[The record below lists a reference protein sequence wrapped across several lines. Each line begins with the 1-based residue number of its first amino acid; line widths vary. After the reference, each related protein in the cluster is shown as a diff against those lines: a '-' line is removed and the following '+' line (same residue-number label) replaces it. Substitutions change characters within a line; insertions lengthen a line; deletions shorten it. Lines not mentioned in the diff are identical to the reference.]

1 MAPPPLP
8 QDYGGGTAGG
18 FKIPAPPAAAPI
30 QDDDWGWKPDE
41 QTNNSARE
49 TTGARYGNVDDDL
62 WSTNTGNDTKVLEN
76 YSNVA
81 ARTVA
86 NIKRL
91 QENVLSVNISSSISS
106 NNISTVSIGQS
117 TPVQPPDDSCNQDT
131 LATPPLP
138 NFHPPASPVQVTADL
153 TTSFNALVTLGKYR
167 ILF

>member
-62 WSTNTGNDTKVLEN
+62 WSTNTGNDTN
-76 YSNVA
+76 YNQVREHLIFIYYIRVVWGFFEPPTSLP
-81 ARTVA
+81 RG
-86 NIKRL
+86 IF
-91 QENVLSVNISSSISS
+91 
-106 NNISTVSIGQS
+106 ST
-117 TPVQPPDDSCNQDT
+117 
-131 LATPPLP
+131 
-138 NFHPPASPVQVTADL
+138 
-153 TTSFNALVTLGKYR
+153 
-167 ILF
+167 

>member
-62 WSTNTGNDTKVLEN
+62 WSTNTGNDTN
-76 YSNVA
+76 YNQV
-81 ARTVA
+81 REHLIFIYYVRVVWGFFEPPT
-86 NIKRL
+86 
-91 QENVLSVNISSSISS
+91 LS
-106 NNISTVSIGQS
+106 T
-117 TPVQPPDDSCNQDT
+117 
-131 LATPPLP
+131 
-138 NFHPPASPVQVTADL
+138 
-153 TTSFNALVTLGKYR
+153 
-167 ILF
+167 

>member
-62 WSTNTGNDTKVLEN
+62 WSTNTGNDTN
-76 YSNVA
+76 YNQV
-81 ARTVA
+81 R
-86 NIKRL
+86 
-91 QENVLSVNISSSISS
+91 EHLSIMYWSFR
-106 NNISTVSIGQS
+106 GFFE
-117 TPVQPPDDSCNQDT
+117 PP
-131 LATPPLP
+131 TPP
-138 NFHPPASPVQVTADL
+138 T
-153 TTSFNALVTLGKYR
+153 
-167 ILF
+167 